1 MFLGFIIVIWVITPI
16 LYYTNVWEAK
26 KMPIVSNRV
35 FDIGG
40 NFYSTSKVL
49 DRNLRLNETAYQ
61 IYGNISPYCC
71 IKNVIQAL

>member
-1 MFLGFIIVIWVITPI
+1 VNFFLGFIIVIWMITPI

-35 FDIGG
+35 FDIHG

-49 DRNLRLNETAYQ
+49 DGNLRLNETAYQ
-61 IYGNISPYCC
+61 IYGNI
-71 IKNVIQAL
+71 

>member
-1 MFLGFIIVIWVITPI
+1 VNMFLGFIIGIWVITPI

-61 IYGNISPYCC
+61 IYGNI
-71 IKNVIQAL
+71 